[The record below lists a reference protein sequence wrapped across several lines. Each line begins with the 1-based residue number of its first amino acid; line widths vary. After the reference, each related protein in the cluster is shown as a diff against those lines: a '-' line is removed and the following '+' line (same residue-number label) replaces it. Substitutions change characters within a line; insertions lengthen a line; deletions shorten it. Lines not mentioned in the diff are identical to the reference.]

1 MEEHPLIANFIFT
14 PFFKAPARPCSQ
26 PSTLTEEEWYKLE
39 HELRL
44 LQEYEEEAELN
55 DRHNNNHFSI
65 V

>member
-1 MEEHPLIANFIFT
+1 MEAHPFIINFID
-14 PFFKAPARPCSQ
+14 RPEFWPRSNSQ
-26 PSTLTEEEWYKLE
+26 PVGPSEEEWYKLE

-65 V
+65 T